1 MNTSLKMMNKSKH
14 CLNET
19 LEKTIQFIQYSQTS
33 WADVEIKVWHWI
45 KWEYSFCNETMNTS
59 YALCGTTLNFIDSK
73 CTNLLSTHNNQFS
86 YQCLFFTLST
96 FYSNGIFPIKWE
108 KLNNI
113 RLFCNFIISFEFGI
127 PISNQ
132 SSKTSSWQYFSS
144 YVHCPS
150 PNVKIFRLHNV
161 LHIVE
166 NAQKLIFTLA
176 PPFGRHFS
184 FTRG

>member
-1 MNTSLKMMNKSKH
+1 MFKWNTWK
-14 CLNET
+14 
-19 LEKTIQFIQYSQTS
+19 KTIQFIQYSQTS
-33 WADVEIKVWHWI
+33 WADVEFKVRHWI
-45 KWEYSFCNETMNTS
+45 KWGYSFCNETMNTL

-86 YQCLFFTLST
+86 YQCLFFTLSH
-96 FYSNGIFPIKWE
+96 SNGIFPIKWE

-132 SSKTSSWQYFSS
+132 SSKTSSWQYYSF

-150 PNVKIFRLHNV
+150 SNVKMFRLPNV
-161 LHIVE
+161 LHSWKRPKTNFYLSTSTRPAFLVHKRI
-166 NAQKLIFTLA
+166 NANIA
-176 PPFGRHFS
+176 IA
-184 FTRG
+184 